1 MQMPQICSRSGSDP
15 FVQRKNQPNKHS
27 FCFDLAV
34 VKSIFRIVKYVFM
47 SFVIFLTGCAAI
59 EKENQANTENL
70 LSAAGFRILPAN
82 SPKRQESLKSMVP
95 YKLERKIKGEEVFYL
110 YACPDHNFAYIGDQS
125 QYSRYRELEL
135 QQEIANQNTMSSQNA
150 VIAAQQ
156 WNDWR
161 VWGPS
166 AFLPAPRMGRMR

>member
-1 MQMPQICSRSGSDP
+1 MR
-15 FVQRKNQPNKHS
+15 FVVIVLVS
-27 FCFDLAV
+27 FL
-34 VKSIFRIVKYVFM
+34 S
-47 SFVIFLTGCAAI
+47 GCAAI
-59 EKENQANTENL
+59 EKANQANTENL

-95 YKLERKIKGEEVFYL
+95 HKLERKIKGEEVFYL
-110 YACPDHNFAYIGDQS
+110 YACPDHNFTYIGDQS
-125 QYSRYRELEL
+125 QYSKYRELEL

-150 VIAAQQ
+150 VMAAQQ

-166 AFLPAPRMGRMR
+166 AFLPAPNMGRIR

>member
-1 MQMPQICSRSGSDP
+1 MK
-15 FVQRKNQPNKHS
+15 FVVMG
-27 FCFDLAV
+27 F
-34 VKSIFRIVKYVFM
+34 I
-47 SFVIFLTGCAAI
+47 IFLSGCAAI

-95 YKLERKIKGEEVFYL
+95 YKVERKIKGEEVFYL
-110 YACPDHNFAYIGDQS
+110 YACPDHNFTYIGDQS
-125 QYSRYRELEL
+125 NYSRYRELEI
-135 QQEIANQNTMSSQNA
+135 QQQTSNQNTMSSQNA
-150 VIAAQQ
+150 VMAAQQ

-166 AFLPAPRMGRMR
+166 AFLPAPRTGRIR